1 MCAPTGHCLCG
12 MGGLLTDIYA
22 TDLVGTFF
30 GGFVY
35 VPCVMVKALVLTVLP
50 SPYVHYKH
58 LNSAL
63 TECFIFYAT

>member
-35 VPCVMVKALVLTVLP
+35 VPCVMVKARAVGTITFTLC
-50 SPYVHYKH
+50 
-58 LNSAL
+58 AL
-63 TECFIFYAT
+63 